1 MMNIEPNYDEMMKL
15 YDRLE
20 TVKQGMGERY
30 LLHPSNFVQNRNKA
44 NDDTPM
50 LYSTTVGQMKF
61 IRKMLKK
68 AARL

>member
-1 MMNIEPNYDEMMKL
+1 MNSVPPLD
-15 YDRLE
+15 
-20 TVKQGMGERY
+20 TA
-30 LLHPSNFVQNRNKA
+30 NRKRAAYVADTISLWIAQAEGPKNRA

-50 LYSTTVGQMKF
+50 IFSTTVGQMKF

>member
-1 MMNIEPNYDEMMKL
+1 MNPKAPLGKE
-15 YDRLE
+15 DRKRAAYVADTISLWIAQA
-20 TVKQGMGERY
+20 KGEKNMA
-30 LLHPSNFVQNRNKA
+30 L
-44 NDDTPM
+44 DDTPM